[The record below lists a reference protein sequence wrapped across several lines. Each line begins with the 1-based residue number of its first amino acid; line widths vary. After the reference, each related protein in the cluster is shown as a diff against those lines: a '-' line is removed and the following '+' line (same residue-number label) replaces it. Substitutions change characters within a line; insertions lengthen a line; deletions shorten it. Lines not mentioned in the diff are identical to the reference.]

1 MDRYAV
7 MSDIHGNVWALDAVL
22 EDIGRRGIA
31 HIINLGDAVYG
42 PLEPQATVER
52 LMDFSLMSIQ
62 GNEDRLLF
70 EKPIAPATAS
80 ATVERVMKQLSR
92 ESVDWLAAQP
102 ATAAAGRELF
112 LCHGTPAS
120 DETYL
125 LERASPRGGTLND
138 SDFIRQQLASVTQ
151 PVVLCGHSHIP
162 RVVHLNGGRLIVN
175 PGSVGL
181 QAYTD
186 DSPEPHAMECGSPH
200 ARYAVVTKTRDRWSI
215 EAIGLPYEWK
225 KAAETARRNGRNDWA
240 TWLER
245 GRV

>member
-1 MDRYAV
+1 MDQYAV
-7 MSDIHGNVWALDAVL
+7 MSDIHGNVWALETVL
-22 EDIGRRGIA
+22 EDIGRRKIR
-31 HIINLGDAVYG
+31 HIINLGDTVYG

-52 LMDFSLMSIQ
+52 LMELPVISIQ

-70 EKPIAPATAS
+70 EKPVSPVT
-80 ATVERVMKQLSR
+80 ATVERVMKRLTR
-92 ESVDWLAAQP
+92 ESIDWLAAQP
-102 ATAAAGRELF
+102 ATAVAGKELF

-125 LERASPRGGTLND
+125 LERASSRGGTLND
-138 SDFIRQQLASVTQ
+138 SGFIQAQLASVAQ

-162 RVVHLNGGRLIVN
+162 RVVHLSGGRLILN

-186 DSPEPHAMECGSPH
+186 DTPEPHIMECGSPH
-200 ARYAVVTKTRDRWSI
+200 ARYAVLTRAGDQWSI
-215 EAIGLPYEWK
+215 EEVCLAYDWK
-225 KAAETARRNGRNDWA
+225 KAAKAASRNGRSDWVD
-240 TWLER
+240 WLER

>member
-7 MSDIHGNVWALDAVL
+7 MSDIHGNVWALEAVL
-22 EDIGRRGIA
+22 EDIGHRGIK
-31 HIINLGDAVYG
+31 HIINLGDTVYG
-42 PLEPQATVER
+42 PLEPQATVAR
-52 LMDFSLMSIQ
+52 LMELPVISIQ

-70 EKPIAPATAS
+70 EKRKSPAS
-80 ATVERVMKQLSR
+80 AAAEFVLKRLAR
-92 ESVDWLAAQP
+92 DSVDWLAAQP
-102 ATAAAGRELF
+102 ATAGAGRELF

-125 LERASPRGGTLND
+125 LERASPRGATLD
-138 SDFIRQQLASVTQ
+138 TSDAIRGRLGAVAQ

-162 RVVHLNGGRLIVN
+162 RVVHLSGGRLIVN

-186 DSPEPHAMECGSPH
+186 DTPEPHIMECGSPH
-200 ARYAVVTKTRDRWSI
+200 ARYAVLTRAGEQWSI
-215 EAIGLPYEWK
+215 EEVCLAYDWR
-225 KAAETARRNGRNDWA
+225 KAAETASRNGRSDWA
-240 TWLER
+240 EWLER

>member
-31 HIINLGDAVYG
+31 HIINLGDTVYG

-52 LMDFSLMSIQ
+52 LMDLSLMSIQ

-70 EKPIAPATAS
+70 EKPAAPTPAS
-80 ATVERVMKQLSR
+80 PTVERVMKQLSR

-138 SDFIRQQLASVTQ
+138 SDFIRKQLASVAQ

-215 EAIGLPYEWK
+215 EAMSLPYEWQ

-240 TWLER
+240 AWLER

>member
-7 MSDIHGNVWALDAVL
+7 MSDIHGNIWALEAVL
-22 EDIGRRGIA
+22 EDIGRRGIK
-31 HIINLGDAVYG
+31 HVINLGDTAYG
-42 PLEPQATVER
+42 PLEPQATVAR
-52 LMDFSLMSIQ
+52 LMDLSPVSIQ

-70 EKPIAPATAS
+70 ERPVSPAS
-80 ATVERVMKQLSR
+80 ATVERVMKRLSR
-92 ESVDWLAAQP
+92 ESIDWLAAQP
-102 ATAAAGRELF
+102 ATAVAGKELF

-125 LERASPRGGTLND
+125 LERASPRGATLNT
-138 SDFIRQQLASVTQ
+138 SDVIRAQLAAVAQ

-162 RVVHLNGGRLIVN
+162 RVVHLSAGRLIVN

-186 DSPEPHAMECGSPH
+186 HTPEPHIMECGSPH
-200 ARYAVVTKTRDRWSI
+200 ARYAVLSKTGDQWLI
-215 EAIGLPYEWK
+215 EEIGLPYEWK
-225 KAAETARRNGRNDWA
+225 KAAEAAMRNGRNDWA
-240 TWLER
+240 VWLER

>member
-7 MSDIHGNVWALDAVL
+7 MSDIHGNIWALEAVL
-22 EDIGRRGIA
+22 EDIGRRGLK
-31 HIINLGDAVYG
+31 HIINLGDTVYG
-42 PLEPQATVER
+42 PLEPQATAER
-52 LMDFSLMSIQ
+52 LMDLSLIGIS

-70 EKPIAPATAS
+70 EKAVASAPAE
-80 ATVERVMKQLSR
+80 VERVRKRLAR

-102 ATAAAGRELF
+102 ATVVAGKELF

-125 LERASPRGGTLND
+125 LERASARGGTLND
-138 SDFIRQQLASVTQ
+138 ADAIRAQLASVAQ

-162 RVVHLNGGRLIVN
+162 RAVHLNDGRLIVN

-186 DSPEPHAMECGSPH
+186 DAPEPHMMECGSPH
-200 ARYAVVTKTRDRWSI
+200 ARYAVLSKAGGRWSI
-215 EAIGLPYEWK
+215 EEVILPYAWD
-225 KAAETARRNGRNDWA
+225 KAADAARRNGRNDWA
-240 TWLER
+240 VWLER
-245 GRV
+245 GRAA

>member
-7 MSDIHGNVWALDAVL
+7 MSDIHGNIWALEAVL
-22 EDIGRRGIA
+22 EDIGRRGLK
-31 HIINLGDAVYG
+31 HIVNLGDTVYG
-42 PLEPQATVER
+42 PLEPQATAER
-52 LMDFSLMSIQ
+52 LMALPLIGIS

-70 EKPIAPATAS
+70 EKPAVPTPAS
-80 ATVERVMKQLSR
+80 AAVERVKKRLTR

-102 ATAAAGRELF
+102 GTAVAGRELF

-125 LERASPRGGTLND
+125 LERASPRGATLND
-138 SDFIRQQLASVTQ
+138 SDFIREQLASVEQ

-162 RVVHLNGGRLIVN
+162 RAVQLDGGRLIVN

-200 ARYAVVTKTRDRWSI
+200 ARYAVVTKARDRWSI
-215 EAIGLPYEWK
+215 EAIGLPYEWE

-240 TWLER
+240 IWLER

>member
-1 MDRYAV
+1 MDQYAV
-7 MSDIHGNVWALDAVL
+7 MSDIHGNVWALETVL
-22 EDIGRRGIA
+22 EDIGRRGIK
-31 HIINLGDAVYG
+31 HIINLGDTVYG

-52 LMDFSLMSIQ
+52 LMELPVISIQ

-70 EKPIAPATAS
+70 EKPVSPVT
-80 ATVERVMKQLSR
+80 ATVERVMKRLTR
-92 ESVDWLAAQP
+92 ESIDWLAAQP
-102 ATAAAGRELF
+102 ATAVAGKELF

-125 LERASPRGGTLND
+125 LERASSRGGTLND
-138 SDFIRQQLASVTQ
+138 SGFIQAQLASVRQ

-162 RVVHLNGGRLIVN
+162 RVVHLSGGRLIVN

-186 DSPEPHAMECGSPH
+186 DTPEPHIMECGSPH
-200 ARYAVVTKTRDRWSI
+200 ARYAVLSKTRDRWAI
-215 EAIGLPYEWK
+215 EEISLPYEWK
-225 KAAETARRNGRNDWA
+225 KAADAARRSGRNDW
-240 TWLER
+240 TVWLER